1 MLKENFHVSGREL
14 MDGFKPDL
22 SKQWSLDELKTIG
35 YDFSTM
41 DAALAGSAVQSGFL
55 DPRFLTA
62 EFAGVIRQPVSRSSV
77 DALIGV
83 TSVGAWEDE
92 YIEFQVLE
100 SVGRAEL
107 YGDHAN
113 IPLANFTYNEDK
125 RGIVRFEQGF
135 ETGVLEVAR
144 ANKRGLDSGAEKRRA
159 AKQSLDMQREDI
171 GYYGFVT
178 ANTRTFGLLNEPNL
192 LPYETAVAVW
202 AGADFATVTGD
213 IADMVSQLELQSD
226 YKIKEDMKM
235 TLVLPAGFGRF
246 LNIANNAGNGQTVKQ
261 WIKESYPNLRV
272 MQSPQFVGAN
282 GGANVAYLFV
292 DNVEQEDG
300 ETATSQSLVQIVP
313 AEYRMIGSNQ
323 GAKVYVETASNA
335 TAGVVAIHPW
345 AVTRLSGI

>member
-1 MLKENFHVSGREL
+1 MLKENFHVSGRALSE
-14 MDGFKPDL
+14 GIKPDL
-22 SKQWSLDELKTIG
+22 SKQWSLNELKTIG
-35 YDFSTM
+35 YDISTM
-41 DAALAGSAVQSGFL
+41 DAKLAGPALQSGFL

-83 TSVGAWEDE
+83 TNVGAWEDE
-92 YIEFQVLE
+92 YVEFQVLE
-100 SVGRAEL
+100 SAGRAEL
-107 YGDHAN
+107 FGDHAN
-113 IPLANFTYNEDK
+113 IPLANFTYNEDR
-125 RGIVRFEQGF
+125 RGVVRFEQGF
-135 ETGVLEVAR
+135 EVGVLETAR
-144 ANKRGLDSGAEKRRA
+144 AARRSLDTSAEKRRA
-159 AKQSLDMQREDI
+159 TKQSLDMQREDV

-192 LPYETAVAVW
+192 LPYETADRTW
-202 AGADFATVTGD
+202 AGAAFDTVTGD

-226 YKIKEDMKM
+226 YKIKEDMQM
-235 TLVLPAGFGRF
+235 TLVLPAGYGRF
-246 LNIANNAGNGQTVKQ
+246 LNVANNAGNGQTVKQ
-261 WIKESYPNLRV
+261 WLKDSYPNMRV

-313 AEYRMIGSNQ
+313 AEYRMIGSEQ
-323 GAKVYVETASNA
+323 GAKVYIETASNA